1 MEKKIVISVIIP
13 VKNGTPWLD
22 ACLQAIIN
30 QTLFDQTEI
39 IVIDSG
45 STDGTLELLKKYPV
59 TVYSIH
65 PSEFNHG
72 LTRNIFFAGVG
83 LVV

>member
-59 TVYSIH
+59 TVYSIS
-65 PSEFNHG
+65 PWP
-72 LTRNIFFAGVG
+72 TI
-83 LVV
+83 